1 MTGPKSFN
9 VDEGAHLRESLLS
22 GAVVGAALALVVL
35 PSTWTVLVYYIGVAH
50 DLVALAAA
58 GASVEMETW
67 SLPMGSVTDPV
78 SGLASIADDGLLGA
92 YAVSASAVIALSVLL
107 SLASH
112 AKWSSDL
119 HDGTWMGGRRAPG
132 TAVHGDARLL
142 SSPADLARAAHL
154 WRGDGAPEGTL
165 AVGASAG
172 GIWLIDSIHAC
183 ILAESGE
190 GKSRRIALATTV
202 ANFKQGRSLV
212 INDVKGELRA
222 YLEPYFESAGTHVL
236 VDVMFETPA
245 SSARFDPLARA
256 KAAYASEGA
265 GGAVR
270 ELRELARCVVPAA
283 LKGQPFFTDGARN
296 AFVGIALAL
305 IMDDTVPE
313 ESKTIMSVA
322 AAIEPVAGEGAL
334 DRLMDLAASLP
345 EGHPALAY
353 LGGIGGEG
361 SGGPGIVTTLAT
373 YLSEYCDGNVAR
385 MLHSDECALDLIG
398 ERPTVVF
405 VSSSSATGNY
415 KRLVQTYV
423 SQALSALRSCAAR
436 HAGRLPVETVMLLD
450 EAASLG
456 RSERLLQDLGE
467 MRSEGIHVMWF
478 CQSLLQLQSVS
489 GYSKEEAETILDLL
503 KDKVVLSCSNL
514 DTARKLSESMGS
526 YTAVAQSTSTTK
538 GTGTGSTGTSDGP
551 VRRPLISPAE
561 LQQWT
566 ARRTG
571 ALVMHDGAVLAF
583 PSRDVSETFVGGML
597 GMASPEAERAL
608 MEAALLDRVERN
620 VEVPE
625 TWRGA
630 PAAGTDAGAAGP
642 DGAAIAPKD
651 GYTPELL

>member
-9 VDEGAHLRESLLS
+9 VDEGAHLRETLVSGLLI
-22 GAVVGAALALVVL
+22 GAVLALAAL
-35 PSTWTVLVYYIGVAH
+35 PSTWTVLIYYLGVAH
-50 DLVALAAA
+50 DLIALAAA
-58 GASVEMETW
+58 GAAVEMEAW
-67 SLPMGSVTDPV
+67 DLPAGSVTDPV
-78 SGLASIADDGLLGA
+78 SGLASLAGDGLLGA
-92 YAVSASAVIALSVLL
+92 YLAAASAVTALSVLL
-107 SLASH
+107 SLISH
-112 AKWSSDL
+112 VRWSADL

-142 SSPADLARAAHL
+142 SSPSDLARSAHL
-154 WRGDGAPEGTL
+154 WRGDEAPEGTL
-165 AVGASAG
+165 AVGASRDG
-172 GIWLIDSIHAC
+172 VWLIDSVHAC
-183 ILAESGE
+183 VLAESGE
-190 GKSRRIALATTV
+190 GKSRRIALATAA
-202 ANFKQGRSLV
+202 ANFLQGRSLV

-222 YLEPYFESAGTHVL
+222 FLKPCFREAGTHVL
-236 VDVMFETPA
+236 VDVMFDAPG

-256 KAAYASEGA
+256 KAAYGTEGA

-283 LKGQPFFTDGARN
+283 LEGQPFFSDGARN
-296 AFVGIALAL
+296 CFVGIALAL
-305 IMDDTVPE
+305 IMDDSVPE
-313 ESKTIMSVA
+313 DRKTIMSVSV
-322 AAIEPVAGEGAL
+322 AIAPVAGATAL
-334 DRLMDLAASLP
+334 DRLQALTASLP
-345 EGHPALAY
+345 EDHPALAF

-385 MLHSDECALDLIG
+385 MLHSDECELDLIG

-415 KRLVQTYV
+415 KRLVQTHV

-436 HAGRLPVETVMLLD
+436 HAGRLPVETVMVLD

-503 KDKVVLSCSNL
+503 KDRVVLSCSNL
-514 DTARKLSESMGS
+514 DTARTLSESMGS

-538 GTGTGSTGTSDGP
+538 GANTGSTGTSDGP

-571 ALVMHDGAVLAF
+571 ALVVHDGAVLAF
-583 PSRDVSETFVGGML
+583 PSRDVSETFVGEML

-608 MEAALLDRVERN
+608 MEAALLDREERN
-620 VEVPE
+620 VKVPE

-630 PAAGTDAGAAGP
+630 PAAGADAGAAGSG
-642 DGAAIAPKD
+642 GAAIAPKG